1 MEEDDV
7 LDIDIVED
15 ADVLQ
20 SEVTQYFQDISGC
33 ENLEAIGECIT
44 SVETMN
50 QVIPILSQE
59 TEAVEFLKLDT
70 PNYDFIKSQLNVAN
84 EGMIENF
91 ISGAVPFIDLYLHSA
106 SRLAKVLTADKAHLP
121 APADINLYRFG
132 GIKAFHLDLK
142 DQFMEKIKALKLL
155 VTCVQQNAGSV
166 SVIDELAVNR
176 ALAEF
181 GLVLNS
187 RVHNAASAIAE
198 KLPVAVSPVAPG
210 IAIRYYVIKVAEKVS
225 TLEAH
230 AQSMQLIADS
240 YAKERN
246 NPWWKKLFRV
256 TVGEDQLAA
265 DKATHN
271 FYQGKA
277 VAAFEEAGKVA
288 NKISRIKVVSAYVGL
303 STLVAGLISVGYSAL
318 RQIMSHTIVVKGW
331 KPKDVAPAITATIAA
346 LNDDGAIRTFHANL
360 KRSYKDM
367 YARAKASEDKVTM
380 GQLKQ
385 NYKLLTKL
393 TSFYTLNLTAM
404 ARGVHEMCEQIK

>member
-7 LDIDIVED
+7 LDIDIEET
-15 ADVLQ
+15 ADVLE
-20 SEVTQYFQDISGC
+20 SEVMQYFQNISGC

-50 QVIPILSQE
+50 QVVPILLKE
-59 TEAVEFLKLDT
+59 IEAAEFLNLDT
-70 PNYDFIKSQLNVAN
+70 PNYDFIKAQIDVAN

-91 ISGAVPFIDLYLHSA
+91 ISGAIPFIDLYLHSS
-106 SRLAKVLTADKAHLP
+106 SRLAKVLTADKARLP
-121 APADINLYRFG
+121 AAGDMDLYRFG

-155 VTCVQQNAGSV
+155 VTCVQQNAGNV
-166 SVIDELAVNR
+166 AVIDELAVNR

-187 RVHNAASAIAE
+187 RIHNAASALAE
-198 KLPVAVSPVAPG
+198 KLPVIASPAGATTAVV
-210 IAIRYYVIKVAEKVS
+210 YYIIKVSDKVS
-225 TLEAH
+225 ALETH
-230 AQSMQLIADS
+230 AQSMQLLANS
-240 YAKERN
+240 YDRTRN
-246 NPWWKKLFRV
+246 NPWWKKLFHIAI
-256 TVGEDQLAA
+256 GEDRLAA
-265 DKATHN
+265 DRATYN

-277 VAAFEEAGKVA
+277 IAAFEEAGKVA
-288 NKISRIKVVSAYVGL
+288 NKISRVKVVSAFVGL
-303 STLVAGLISVGYSAL
+303 NALVSGLVSVGYASL
-318 RQIMSHTIVVKGW
+318 RQILSHTIVVKGW
-331 KPKDVAPAITATIAA
+331 KPKDVAPAVTATIAA
-346 LNDDGAIRTFHANL
+346 LNDNGAIRTFQANL

-404 ARGVHEMCEQIK
+404 ARGVHEMCERIK